1 MQDERKYLIEIP
13 GMEGSDVWDADR
25 WERNKD
31 RLLNDHKDVNVFE
44 LGAYDPEDEKEGD
57 QFLISMEGMD
67 GGDLWDA
74 ERWSRNR
81 ERFLADNPTATVNRV
96 RYVDYW
102 GGKADENRAKRS
114 ELMQPDEARNAK
126 LAELGYYDDIT
137 GGQVEL
143 DVNAPSTIGLK
154 PLSSAVKENS
164 VSGATEYLDPKV
176 QEFFA
181 NDTAYTERQA
191 EIARLD
197 AEYEQNPAVIRYR
210 EWQAQQAEEQA
221 RYAEELR
228 NTIKKDLDENV
239 DMTKAARAA
248 TVKRG
253 YDPLESGQMSL
264 LLDQI
269 AGEEA
274 GSGAEENEKYERYT
288 TALKFLEKAEFARE
302 HAGKGA
308 VSGAAIGVKGKAQ
321 QFGAGIGEFAYGKVL
336 DAATQDDIETYNEIG
351 DILSRLEDKLGNVKA
366 ENITPEIL
374 EENLTKDEQ
383 ALILAFYEY
392 NRTMAETQKDM
403 SKWYKGGKIFAE
415 SVPFMLEFLATG
427 GLYKSVAGGASNV
440 AKKGLT
446 KALAGFIYKKGAKK
460 AAAYVMKGGK
470 ALAGAAAGTLA
481 RTLVAPGTYS
491 RMAEATVEI
500 DNDGHLHRGAN
511 AARAAADMYI
521 ENLSEISG
529 GLIGKGL
536 GLLGKGVGIVG
547 KGVGKG
553 ASWAISKTPFAKV
566 GSMLADNQLM
576 QTIGAGIKTFGAGV
590 KSFMPKLEALGFHGL
605 PEEIGEEFI
614 GNAIRDV
621 SRLQPGAFKEM
632 FEDDN
637 FGSMLIGFAPM
648 TLIGAAGG
656 VANIAIVNRQ
666 AAKMG
671 EEIRNMF
678 SHGYDQDHV
687 NHMMSSLDTAETPEQ
702 MQQAVKPIV
711 SAVIAAME
719 SGMITKEQGEFEIES
734 LYQYAGLMAQNRAL
748 LFGKKQQDRQL
759 ADAKKAELEQEYG
772 TFWQENEGKQDVQV
786 AKLNNGST
794 VFVVSTP
801 EADGK
806 IMTVDT
812 QTGQKG
818 FANTADIVTE
828 EVEGEQVQSSTTMS
842 LDQFLNTRIALERQT
857 SEQNRMLRERQ
868 EQIDALRSQIKMG
881 TKINLGTEGSPIML
895 YATGTNNA
903 GVVVMDQNGAQMTLP
918 WEQAAD
924 ALGKPIIVKTDAQ
937 ISDALVAAKAAEFA
951 ERRQARANSSLT
963 TAAAQQ
969 TAAETAEVA
978 AEENRHI
985 PMKED
990 GTVNEAAFWEQDPE
1004 GYVKWN
1010 DEQNKDGGQDSL
1022 QQIAIAKIELTRLLD
1037 EQTAAQNT
1045 SNPEIRKAAKA
1056 EAARLAERIAQLDAI
1071 EQSYMQDLA
1080 IEQEAVQQTNARP
1093 TAEMSE
1099 QDLEQMDTQYQNIL
1113 GKTRVK
1119 SERVRVM
1126 QEYLNKLAE
1135 GSVPVVLLTKENF
1148 KEVMT
1153 AAGCSEKVIKR
1164 VEKAMKRGRGS
1175 MLAGFASNGTAFVV
1189 ADTIKDIEAARITY
1203 VHERQHLLNKANRK
1217 NISDMRVALGS
1228 RENAIK
1234 ILNNLATEKGAEIY
1248 QNDSFDQLADEIICR
1263 AMEIVYTTENY
1274 SVALQNAGASQ
1285 EVIDVI
1291 NNIDNGQN
1299 TTQSNLAAR
1308 RRRGSDS
1315 YADGSGRANHI
1326 ENGGNSQQVSGGLL
1340 GQQEAGSVGS
1350 RGRGDGSR
1358 GSGEPG
1364 AEVDSEENVPMRVV
1378 ADEDLPEAN
1387 LSEET
1392 KAELAEKDLV
1402 MEGGAIMST
1411 EYADLKHET
1420 GYQTP
1425 IERNTDADDV
1435 RFSMVTI
1442 PAWKEHYMSQAEA
1455 ERRVVQYLEA
1465 FAARVAAN
1473 ELVNGVVSHGK
1484 HKYGKK
1490 ESGSFA
1496 GPLRTND
1503 EYVVTFDLDTSC
1515 PRTFQYLNYVRVI
1528 ERRIG
1533 RPLTQIECIQ
1543 LTEIMRMYGQQ
1554 IPCVYCYA
1562 ENKRQALKQYYTD
1575 YMTSRHTVIS
1585 AKTDAEALAAMYG
1598 HEDGKKGESD
1608 DPKVALKPA
1617 AYKVFL
1623 KWRENPKGTYNP
1635 TLRMLWH
1642 QYSSD
1647 RNSILTMLDS
1657 RAASGIINVD
1667 QSDELIA
1674 TKISK
1679 ELGVTSSRAMKV
1691 IEEIVAEWKWNTIE
1705 SKAHD
1710 DFTPV
1715 DEDDI
1720 WVNEKALDLWRD
1732 MTSYAKSASS
1742 AKGVLRYTPYT
1753 DELKKL
1759 SQEDRDY
1766 INGMSGV
1773 RMHSSNDFRIDY
1785 VIDYFQFMADM
1796 ALYKMFGHTY
1806 TKSPEF
1812 VRIFGNSGYKI
1823 NMSIAAYQ
1831 DENGNIRPNVDEGFD
1846 WTEAQEL
1853 RRLFPNVGTMLMAT
1867 SDEQLQMALD
1877 SDWID
1882 MCIPFHRS
1890 GLPKAVWYNMRLW
1903 TDYENKQK
1911 ELFYNTTEMTEQLVA
1926 DGVEIPANAKPGDVE
1941 KLYLEHFNITVA
1953 YNKKGER
1960 IKPHFL
1966 PGPTKVD
1973 GVDIPGH
1980 FNNHQRYLDLC
1991 KEWGVKPRFQGIKVK
2006 DNTPEG
2012 NGRIVDI
2019 TEHPRY
2025 MIFVKETARTDT
2037 PQTPVQF
2044 NFDEPS
2050 EALDGRTPLDYAFEE
2065 LEARAMAEAELAGGK
2080 VSDIY
2085 NSLNKDQFGI
2095 IDQFINTV
2103 IKHKEETG
2111 EDYPLD
2117 YITPEA
2123 RDWFLVQRKA
2133 LEEAFQGVESIPYH
2147 RNEYDELGNLTEG
2160 VGLENARRE
2169 EEERI
2174 AAEEKAAKEAAKA
2187 AKAAARKAAREAAK
2201 KAKAQG
2207 PINLI
2212 EEAKKSLEDEVMMRF
2227 IGEEGAA
2234 RLDAVVEAG
2243 NLMSNLTVARAME
2256 TAGKDARAI
2265 KAATGWERG
2274 ADNKW
2279 RYEQEDFEFKAKP
2292 GKKMSFKLSDLINDI
2307 MLFTAYPQ
2315 LKDVKVQYTKLSKG
2329 SAGDVKTDKDGNRV
2343 IRISNEFYRAQ
2354 NPVVEKAI
2362 KDFAERHPDVVTR
2375 MNAGKGTAHDGWL
2388 LMNEIGTILAT
2399 NEHYVDEM
2407 GGKDTLV
2414 HEIQHLIQEYEGFAL
2429 GGNESLINTT
2439 DPETR
2444 KAVKELKR
2452 VIGVERK
2459 LIEEYR
2465 AEMHDIFTRGRAAE
2479 QAGRMQEALRLRAE
2493 LDNLIRQ
2500 TQFHINSL
2508 AARERQLSNYAK
2520 IGIEGYARLAGE
2532 VEARNVEERMDM
2544 TFEQRRQSLIED
2556 TQDVATKDQIFIL
2569 NNLMMNYDEMAD
2581 VSFRIT
2587 PEEDAEYMNAVETGD
2602 ERKALQMVEEAARK
2616 AGYTQKV
2623 YRVDAYEGDRDRY
2636 KGVPGGVYYAES
2648 LDYFDHSDTGHHRED
2663 AEVFYINTDGF
2674 FDPMN
2679 EMRNL
2684 IVNAWAD
2691 ILGRESDFEKYGI
2704 EDESDT
2710 DRGQY
2715 NDGEEILTTSTE
2727 GLAYAA
2733 QENGYK
2739 GVILRDIPQRGF
2751 AGSFTEYAI
2760 FDSDKV
2766 KSAEAVTYDNEGN
2779 VIPLSERFQEDN
2791 EDIRFSMIGEV
2802 GALRDKTSEG
2812 AERLHNL
2819 ETARQMEQDLNPDWT
2834 AKENEAALKIKMATG
2849 WERGADGLWRY
2860 ETEDIKMKPIMDWLF
2875 SKKKLKLRD
2884 IVEDGELLRLYP
2896 DLADISIVKMK
2907 SKYDLGAVYYHKR
2920 NEIALPFGALKDDV
2934 NEEWYWGK
2942 ERFEKDAAQMYEDI
2956 IHEVQHAIQRREGFA
2971 RGGNES
2977 MVHPQFKERYNELT
2991 QQMMTVAD
2999 EYNAMSG
3006 WERSGY
3012 DGVRLRNYFNY
3023 LNRERKQYIL
3033 GEKGYRRLAGE
3044 VEARNVELRRE
3055 YTPEQRRQSLLASTE
3070 DVAREDM
3077 IFILD
3082 SIDQEEDSIR
3092 FRMVN
3097 ENQAIFVSNAA
3108 KAVEA
3113 IKQEKATP
3121 EQWLKMI
3128 EKNGGLKAGEDK
3140 WMGLSD
3146 WLKASDKKT
3155 LTKQEV
3161 LDFVNENM
3169 IIIEEQHYG
3178 EIDEAQAVRDDATNR
3193 IANGASLDELQS
3205 MIDENAESASRYDAE
3220 NENEFFDLDQWLMDI
3235 MVDEYGDDFP
3245 TAYTIEDG
3253 IIEYADIDWWDINNE
3268 GIEDSNGV
3276 RPIDETRLGYTTPG
3290 LENLHEIALTVPFI
3304 QPWETEDT
3312 THFGDAGE
3320 GRAIAW
3326 IRFGDKTLVEPF
3338 TNEYQPKNEIEKEIK
3353 DYIEYG
3359 LQHGEDLETC
3369 IGYAYNQITAAPDES
3384 VGWTEEAVDRVAEG
3398 MRGSKK
3404 TKVLVIDEIQS
3415 NRHQEGRE
3423 KGYAT
3428 MTQEEYTALMNEKYG
3443 TQYFGWQDKATPEE
3457 WETYRS
3463 LAKAIPAAPFEKNW
3477 HELAMKRM
3485 LRYAAENGYDVVAWT
3500 KGDQQVERYD
3510 IGGVVSEITVKH
3522 VGDKGYE
3529 VESLNASGYSVLYDV
3544 YPDASAIADVYGK
3557 ELAAKIVESVSSF
3570 GDKATIEGNNLRLG
3584 GEGMRGFYDHILPK
3598 FMDKYGKKWGVK
3610 TTDIELDL
3618 EDSLTMHSVPVT
3630 EEMKESVMEGQVMFR
3645 SVAINEDVQA
3655 EMAEIKERTKAD
3667 GTFMKAPNGKN
3678 TYLTEEQWLMVR
3690 TKNFRRWFGDWM
3702 LPYVSVKKVQVKKEH
3717 PFDLTKK
3724 AQVTKKEVAS
3734 YAEQEGIIRTLSDE
3748 ETNGKGDI
3756 IISKSAIEKIVD
3768 DAYNAKD
3775 RADLMLG
3782 AITSL
3787 PELIRESK
3795 LGEEHFS
3802 YAKGADDV
3810 RRPENGINEKE
3821 SIFRYFGAIESDGE
3835 TYRVKITVKRDNGNR
3850 SQRAYT
3856 YEVMKIEL
3864 TSGKTDAN
3872 NEALPTL
3879 ANSMTFA
3886 KLLDG
3891 VENDKKNGEKLLDF
3905 SKVVDA
3911 NGEPMVVYH
3920 GSSRPERFNIFR
3932 RNGFIWFT
3940 EVEDYA
3946 KVYANLWSFDAAEP
3960 IPEGETY
3967 GQMYGAFVNAR
3978 NPYDLG
3984 DISIEL
3990 TDMYGALTEEG
4001 EAFVERVE
4009 QETGVD
4015 LKGLIEGRDG
4025 VNEVSNTID
4034 QDGTI
4039 LAWQMTKTEEFADLL
4054 ASRGYDA
4061 VLAKESESRTVGVLN
4076 PNQIKSATENTGA
4089 FSEENDDIRF
4099 RTSMDLDQ
4107 EFGDAWRDQQNED
4120 GRHSTQVANTKSTYE
4135 KIGNWMKEAGLEGA
4149 SILDASSG
4157 LGLGTQALREMG
4169 FQVDDVEPFPSENR
4183 EAPTFGSYDDID
4195 GKYDVV
4201 ISNAVLNV
4209 IPDDWRA
4216 DVLHKMAAVVKD
4228 GGKIIIN
4235 TRPASNISKQGVEGK
4250 TRITLDSP
4258 SEILVKRGDR
4268 IAAYQKGFTSEEL
4281 ADWVK
4286 SELGEGWRV
4295 EKATKKNSG
4304 ISGEG
4309 TAVVIKEGDVSF
4321 RTVGTPTE
4329 QIVAEGVNFSK
4340 KDLASLAGDI
4350 FAALPEESRRKITDR
4365 LNGNLL
4371 GLQDA
4376 IMQIPTDLAVKDEW
4390 SDEDKAVAGTIAAV
4404 MTDAVGKPMSRP
4416 FTAREA
4422 LWTLY
4427 DATNK
4432 ATDLVSE
4439 ASRALV
4445 KRNLGFDSA
4454 SLELQEIVD
4463 EYVNFRTVANDK
4475 IDAATD
4481 MYNYETS
4488 LWTERL
4494 KESWLDMNQSV
4505 ESLQRAMAKG
4515 SGMEIEPW
4523 ENVVLALNRLSSKSY
4538 ADKKKYLRDFLI
4550 PMWDAVLQIAGNR
4563 KDGVEYVERYL
4574 MLKHGLERNKIFAK
4588 RDAKEYYRAMY
4599 DLVAERMANQTP
4611 AQQQAA
4617 LAAAQQDLADI
4628 DAQIAAA
4635 TPNQL
4640 GRLNAARKKILHDLQ
4655 IATLVVRGDEKE
4667 NERELKMYYDA
4678 IDNEYD
4684 VKYQEFREQ
4693 DYGGLTSMFMDVTP
4707 VSRSKYKSEEA
4718 YHKAVLAN
4726 QKPKYTKVA
4735 DMEAAATTEIDSFE
4749 SSHNVSDLWAKIN
4762 AATKE
4767 VLRHQHEAGMI
4778 TDEQYDA
4785 VRNMFEY
4792 YVPLRG
4798 FEENTA
4804 EDMYSYYMDNSAGGF
4819 AKPII
4824 AAKGRKT
4831 KAESPLGWIGSMAES
4846 GIQADNKNEAKMAL
4860 YYAAL
4865 RRPDLGILSLTETW
4879 FEYTG
4884 QKDAQGRKIFAPA
4897 YPPATTGALSAAD
4910 LRNHMDTWE
4919 NSMRQKQSR
4928 GEAYHG
4934 SQRVNLKGSVVF
4946 QEPAQEQ
4953 EHVVRVKVA
4962 GKDYSILINGNPR
4975 AAQAINGIL
4984 NPEANK
4990 SVVEEWIGVAR
5001 RAMSSL
5007 LTSFSPLFWVAN
5019 YQRDLLASVM
5029 RTSEADGAKAAWQ
5042 YLNNR
5047 RKAWRVASYV
5057 YKYDAGTMGNSYY
5070 EQMYKEFAENGGIT
5084 GYTVLTTNKEYE
5096 KLLEDY
5102 AKQMG
5107 KPVAQFVKNVWEK
5120 FMGFGEAVEQ
5130 VSRFAAYLTAREAG
5144 KSIEEA
5150 VNAAKEVSVNFN
5162 RKGSVNPISISELD
5176 KLRTKDGKPLGKG
5189 KRIAAIVLS
5198 AMPKWMKELYFFF
5211 NASVQAIS
5219 STVKLAK
5226 KSPGKAAAWA
5236 GMYFGMSVAMA
5247 VINNLLSGD
5256 DDEEEYMDLPDYLRH
5271 STILIKVG
5279 DGYYL
5284 KWSLPQ
5290 EMRPFYAWAD
5300 IMVSKS
5306 MGKMPHKNAGLEMAL
5321 AAAQWLPVNPF
5332 DSEDPLL
5339 SLVPDVAAPLAEI
5352 KFNKTSFGSKVY
5364 NDMPFMSEG
5373 VAEEI
5378 PGFRKATSKT
5388 GKVYVDLA
5396 EFLNDVTGG
5405 DEVTKGW
5412 ADFNPAKLEHL
5423 VEGYGGGIYDFA
5435 KMMVSLP
5442 GLITSDEPVKV
5453 KDIPFVNKVLLSVD
5467 ETNMNSHTNEA
5478 FMYYKDIADNAKR
5491 VESEYRASEKP
5502 ERADAYRNE
5511 EDWRIFLLYNQ
5522 YEGDFKAIKEKLDEA
5537 ADQAEIDIL
5546 REQQNDLREMFLND
5560 IANNVHADAEVQ
5572 MKYDVKRYESELR
5585 EFLEPVTEANKE
5597 RLEMKKQRN
5606 WKAMNKARR
5615 QRDSLRRLPEYK
5627 LAESVKKDLKE
5638 FKEQLATLDTMSTPA
5653 HRDSFLSKL
5662 QIDYDEIVR
5671 KLGEL
5676 DIE

>member
-31 RLLNDHKDVNVFE
+31 KLLNDHSDVNVFE
-44 LGAYDPEDEKEGD
+44 LGAYDPEDEQEGD

-74 ERWSRNR
+74 DRWNRNK
-81 ERFLADNPTATVNRV
+81 ERFLAENPTATVNRV

-102 GGKADENRAKRS
+102 GDKADENRAKRS

-137 GGQVEL
+137 GGQV
-143 DVNAPSTIGLK
+143 DFDINAPSSIGLK

-164 VSGATEYLDPKV
+164 VSGATEYLDPRV

-181 NDTAYTERQA
+181 NDSAYTERQA

-221 RYAEELR
+221 RYAEDLKQR
-228 NTIKKDLDENV
+228 IKADLEENV
-239 DMTKAARAA
+239 DPAKAAEGERAKYA
-248 TVKRG
+248 HYGMQGR
-253 YDPLESGQMSL
+253 YLADIE
-264 LLDQI
+264 DI
-269 AGEEA
+269 
-274 GSGAEENEKYERYT
+274 EENAKKERYA

-302 HAGKGA
+302 HAGKGT
-308 VSGAAIGVKGKAQ
+308 VSGVAIGAKGAAQ
-321 QFGAGIGEFAYGKVL
+321 QFGAGIGEFAHGKAL
-336 DAATQDDIETYNEIG
+336 DAVTQGDIEAYNEIG
-351 DILSRLEDKLGNVKA
+351 DILTGLEERLGSVKA

-374 EENLTKDEQ
+374 EEYLTKDEQ

-392 NRTMAETQKDM
+392 NRAMAEAQQDM

-427 GLYKSVAGGASNV
+427 GIFEAASGGASKLA
-440 AKKGLT
+440 AKGMT
-446 KALAGFIYKKGAKK
+446 GALAKWLAKSGAKTAGK
-460 AAAYVMKGGK
+460 AVLKTGK

-481 RTLVAPGTYS
+481 RTIASPGTYK
-491 RMAEATVEI
+491 RMAEASVEV
-500 DNDGHLHRGAN
+500 DDQGHLHRGAN

-529 GLIGKGL
+529 GLIGKTL
-536 GLLGKGVGIVG
+536 GYVGS
-547 KGVGKG
+547 GVGKA
-553 ASWAISKTPFAKV
+553 ASWAFSKTPFAKY
-566 GSMLADNQLM
+566 GTMLANNQLM
-576 QTIGAGIKTFGAGV
+576 QTIGAGI

-614 GNAIRDV
+614 GNAIRDL
-621 SRLQPGAFKEM
+621 SGLQPGAFREM

-656 VANIAIVNRQ
+656 VANVAIVNAQ
-666 AAKMG
+666 AASLGKDL
-671 EEIRNMF
+671 RDMF
-678 SHGYDQDHV
+678 SHAYDKEHV
-687 NHMMSSLDTAETPEQ
+687 DHMMSSLDTAETPEQ
-702 MQQAVKPIV
+702 MQQAVKPLV
-711 SAVIAAME
+711 SSVISAME
-719 SGMITKEQGEFEIES
+719 SGMITQEQGAFEIES
-734 LYQYAGLMAQNRAL
+734 IYQYAGLVAQNKAL
-748 LFGKKQQDRQL
+748 LFGKKDQDRQL

-772 TFWQENEGKQDVQV
+772 TFWQDREGKQDVQV
-786 AKLNNGST
+786 AKLDNGST

-818 FANTADIVTE
+818 FANTADIATE
-828 EVEGEQVQSSTTMS
+828 EVEGESVQNSRTMS

-857 SEQNRMLRERQ
+857 AEQNRMLRERQ
-868 EQIDALRSQIKMG
+868 EQIDALRSEIRPG
-881 TKINLGTEGSPIML
+881 TKINLGTEGSPVIL
-895 YATGTNNA
+895 FATGSNNA
-903 GVVVMDQNGAQMTLP
+903 GVVVMDQNGAQSTLP

-937 ISDALVAAKAAEFA
+937 ISDALVAEKAAELA
-951 ERRQARANSSLT
+951 ERRKARANASL
-963 TAAAQQ
+963 AA
-969 TAAETAEVA
+969 VA
-978 AEENRHI
+978 AEQAATEVTEAAVAENRHI

-1004 GYVKWN
+1004 GYVAWN
-1010 DEQNKDGGQDSL
+1010 DEQNQDGGQDSL
-1022 QQIAIAKIELTRLLD
+1022 QQIAIAKMELTRLLD

-1056 EAARLAERIAQLDAI
+1056 EATRLAERIAQLDAI
-1071 EQSYMQDLA
+1071 EQSYAQALEEE
-1080 IEQEAVQQTNARP
+1080 IQAVQETQATP

-1099 QDLEQMDTQYQNIL
+1099 QDLEQMDTQYQNIF
-1113 GKTRVK
+1113 GKTKVRA
-1119 SERVRVM
+1119 ERVRIM
-1126 QEYLNKLAE
+1126 QEYLDKLSE
-1135 GSVPVVLLTKENF
+1135 GSTPIRVLTKENYR
-1148 KEVMT
+1148 EVM
-1153 AAGCSEKVIKR
+1153 AEAGCTEGAIKR
-1164 VEKAMKRGRGS
+1164 VEKAIKKGRGV
-1175 MLAGFASNGTAFVV
+1175 AGFASAGTAFVM
-1189 ADTIKDIEAARITY
+1189 ADTIKSIEEARITY
-1203 VHERQHLLNKANRK
+1203 IHERQHILNSGNRQHIK
-1217 NISDMRVALGS
+1217 DMAEALGS
-1228 RENAIK
+1228 RENALV
-1234 ILNNLATEKGAEIY
+1234 ILENLVGSIAIEEY
-1248 QNDSFDQLADEIICR
+1248 ENDSLDQLADEIICR
-1263 AMEIVYTTENY
+1263 SMEIAYTAEDF
-1274 SVALQNAGASQ
+1274 SVALQEKGVSQ

-1308 RRRGSDS
+1308 RRSGRDS
-1315 YADGSGRANHI
+1315 YADGSGRENHS
-1326 ENGGNSQQVSGGLL
+1326 ENGRNSEQVSGGLL
-1340 GQQEAGSVGS
+1340 GQEETGSLGS

-1364 AEVDSEENVPMRVV
+1364 AEVSSDETPFRITAEEDAAYMEAVKAGDLATAEKMVLEAARRAMPNTKVVDENGNPKIVYHGRGSEFNVFEDQGYPYENAAGRGFYFTDDPKAAKLYTMSGFLDNTDKMQEALFGILMNEYDLESDDAWEIASEYMDRGE
-1378 ADEDLPEAN
+1378 ADFDQIEEAYNKAIKATFPNPNVLSAFINIERPLDLSAEEQERDAWQINNLITKNGYDGVIDEGFSEAYKRLFSNLAPEYQTSDKFAQYMVRTASQIKSASAVTYDDAGNVIPLSERFNMENDDLRFRTIEDLPEAN
-1387 LSEET
+1387 LTEET

-1435 RFSMVTI
+1435 RFSAVTM
-1442 PAWKEHYMSQAEA
+1442 PAWKEHYMSQEEA
-1455 ERRVVQYLEA
+1455 ERRVVQYLES
-1465 FAARVAAN
+1465 FVERVTAN

-1484 HKYGKK
+1484 HRYGKK

-1496 GPLRTND
+1496 GPLRTNV
-1503 EYVVTFDLDTSC
+1503 EYIVTFDLDTSC
-1515 PRTFQYLNYVRVI
+1515 PRTFQYLNFVKVI

-1533 RPLTQIECIQ
+1533 RPLTQIESIQ

-1554 IPCVYCYA
+1554 IPCVYCYS

-1575 YMTSRHTVIS
+1575 YMTSRHAVIS
-1585 AKTDAEALAAMYG
+1585 AKTEEAALAAMYG

-1608 DPKVALKPA
+1608 DPKVALTPA
-1617 AYKVFL
+1617 AYKVF
-1623 KWRENPKGTYNP
+1623 KNWRSNPKGTYNP
-1635 TLRMLWH
+1635 TLRMLWR

-1647 RNSILTMLDS
+1647 RNSVLTLLDS
-1657 RAASGIINVD
+1657 RAASGVINVD

-1674 TKISK
+1674 KKIGT
-1679 ELGVTSSRAMKV
+1679 ELGVSSPRALKV

-1766 INGMSGV
+1766 INGMGGV

-1846 WTEAQEL
+1846 WNEAKEL
-1853 RRLFPNVGTMLMAT
+1853 RRLFPNAGTMLMAT

-1926 DGVEIPANAKPGDVE
+1926 DGVEIPAKAKPEDIE
-1941 KLYLEHFNITVA
+1941 KLYLEHFNIEVA

-1966 PGPTKVD
+1966 RGPTKVD
-1973 GVDIPGH
+1973 DVDIPGH
-1980 FNNHQRYLDLC
+1980 NDDHQRYLDLC
-1991 KEWGVKPRFQGIKVK
+1991 KKWGVKPRFQGIKVK

-2044 NFDEPS
+2044 NFDQPS
-2050 EALDGRTPLDYAFEE
+2050 EALGGKTPMEYAFDE
-2065 LEARAMAEAELAGGK
+2065 LEVRAMAEAEIAGGK

-2085 NSLNKDQFGI
+2085 NSLNQDQFGI

-2147 RNEYDELGNLTEG
+2147 RNEYDELGNLVEG

-2187 AKAAARKAAREAAK
+2187 AKAAARKAAAEAK
-2201 KAKAQG
+2201 KAAKNTKTQG
-2207 PINLI
+2207 SIDLI
-2212 EEAKKSLEDEVMMRF
+2212 EEAKKALEDEVMMRF

-2234 RLDAVVEAG
+2234 RLDAAIEASVYMD
-2243 NLMSNLTVARAME
+2243 NLNVARSME
-2256 TAGKDARAI
+2256 ASGKDARAI

-2292 GKKMSFKLSDLINDI
+2292 GKKKTFKLSDLIHDI
-2307 MLFTAYPQ
+2307 MLFEAYPQ
-2315 LKDVKVQYTKLSKG
+2315 LRDIKVQYAKLSKG
-2329 SAGDVKTDKDGNRV
+2329 SAGEVAVDKDGNRM
-2343 IRISNEFYRAQ
+2343 IRISSELYRAQ
-2354 NPVVEKAI
+2354 NPVIVKAI
-2362 KDFAERHPDVVTR
+2362 KEFTAQYPDVVMR
-2375 MNAGKGTAHDGWL
+2375 INAGRGTEEDKKILRDNLGAVMTL
-2388 LMNEIGTILAT
+2388 NEK
-2399 NEHYVDEM
+2399 YVDEL
-2407 GGKDTLV
+2407 GGKDTLA
-2414 HEIQHLIQEYEGFAL
+2414 HEIQHLIQEYEGFAQ
-2429 GGNESLINTT
+2429 GGNASQIDTT
-2439 DPETR
+2439 DPKVRAE
-2444 KAVKELKR
+2444 VER
-2452 VIGVERK
+2452 VRRIQEAERK
-2459 LIEEYR
+2459 LIEDYIDKAKAIFGRGKLAELGGNR
-2465 AEMHDIFTRGRAAE
+2465 AEAV
-2479 QAGRMQEALRLRAE
+2479 RLRAE
-2493 LDNLIRQ
+2493 YDKLVRQIRMHERNYLALQ
-2500 TQFHINSL
+2500 KSL
-2508 AARERQLSNYAK
+2508 SDTYAK
-2520 IGIEGYARLAGE
+2520 LGDEGYARLAGE
-2532 VEARNVEERMDM
+2532 VEARNVEKRMDM
-2544 TFEQRRQSLIED
+2544 TDEQRRLSLIED
-2556 TQDVATKDQIFIL
+2556 TQDVATEDQIFIL
-2569 NNLMMNYDEMAD
+2569 DNLMMNYDEMAD

-2587 PEEDAEYMNAVETGD
+2587 PEEDAEYMKAIESGD
-2602 ERKALQMVEEAARK
+2602 MATAERLVAEAAERWGRNSK
-2616 AGYTQKV
+2616 VRGEDGKMAVQYHGSRDYGFTVFNTWTYSQNIGSHFGTAEAADFFADKDNTYKV
-2623 YRVDAYEGDRDRY
+2623 YLNITNPYSSSVEDFWTDDEQTYAFVVAELANKLASQGNKEAAEIYDEVVALYPMAKDEATWLEWFESGEGREYMYPHDLYTPLRRLLEMGGYDGWMYENY
-2636 KGVPGGVYYAES
+2636 V
-2648 LDYFDHSDTGHHRED
+2648 ED
-2663 AEVFYINTDGF
+2663 A
-2674 FDPMN
+2674 
-2679 EMRNL
+2679 
-2684 IVNAWAD
+2684 
-2691 ILGRESDFEKYGI
+2691 
-2704 EDESDT
+2704 
-2710 DRGQY
+2710 
-2715 NDGEEILTTSTE
+2715 
-2727 GLAYAA
+2727 
-2733 QENGYK
+2733 
-2739 GVILRDIPQRGF
+2739 
-2751 AGSFTEYAI
+2751 GSISWVALYPEQI
-2760 FDSDKV
+2760 
-2766 KSAEAVTYDNEGN
+2766 KSAETITYDNDGN
-2779 VIPLSERFQEDN
+2779 VIPLSERFQDDN
-2791 EDIRFSMIGEV
+2791 EDIRFSVTGEV
-2802 GALRDKTSEG
+2802 ALYHDMTPQGR
-2812 AERLHNL
+2812 
-2819 ETARQMEQDLNPDWT
+2819 ARMQDYFKAQEMNMHLRPDWN
-2834 AKENEAALKIKMATG
+2834 AEYDENARKIKMATG
-2849 WERGADGLWRY
+2849 WEKGVDGLWRY
-2860 ETEDIKMKPIMDWLF
+2860 EVEDIKMKPIMSWLF
-2875 SKKKLKLRD
+2875 SREELTLGD

-2896 DLADISIVKMK
+2896 SLADIRIVKKQTLDDMNAWYNSGTK
-2907 SKYDLGAVYYHKR
+2907 EMGLPFATVQDAYYHNGGR
-2920 NEIALPFGALKDDV
+2920 MFDMYASIMNDD
-2934 NEEWYWGK
+2934 
-2942 ERFEKDAAQMYEDI
+2942 I
-2956 IHEVQHAIQRREGFA
+2956 LHEVQHAIQFIEGFA
-2971 RGGNES
+2971 DGGSSSYYGRE
-2977 MVHPQFKERYNELT
+2977 
-2991 QQMMTVAD
+2991 A
-2999 EYNAMSG
+2999 YNA
-3006 WERSGY
+3006 
-3012 DGVRLRNYFNY
+3012 
-3023 LNRERKQYIL
+3023 
-3033 GEKGYRRLAGE
+3033 LAGE
-3044 VEARNVELRRE
+3044 VEARNVVRRSL
-3055 YTPEQRRQSLLASTE
+3055 YTPEMRRQMLLATTE
-3070 DVAREDM
+3070 DTDRV
-3077 IFILD
+3077 
-3082 SIDQEEDSIR
+3082 DQGIVKPRRWRAGEIR
-3092 FRMVN
+3092 FRMSN
-3097 ENQAIFVSNAA
+3097 DNQEIFVSNAA
-3108 KAVEA
+3108 RAVEG
-3113 IKQEKATP
+3113 IQMGKATP
-3121 EQWLKMI
+3121 EQWLKML

-3161 LDFVNENM
+3161 LDYVNEHM
-3169 IIIEEQHYG
+3169 IQIEEVYYAANAEGNAEDTYVEIQRILQNKFDNYMQEYYESHDVEDDYG
-3178 EIDEAQAVRDDATNR
+3178 DEARDYAMDRLHEEFN
-3193 IANGASLDELQS
+3193 DE
-3205 MIDENAESASRYDAE
+3205 
-3220 NENEFFDLDQWLMDI
+3220 
-3235 MVDEYGDDFP
+3235 FP
-3245 TAYTIEDG
+3245 YTIERSQSDVYLTFPYEEVEDLENWAAKVG
-3253 IIEYADIDWWDINNE
+3253 IDFKAENPIN
-3268 GIEDSNGV
+3268 D
-3276 RPIDETRLGYTTPG
+3276 TRLNYTTED
-3290 LENLHEIALTVPFI
+3290 LDNKREIALTVPTI
-3304 QPWETEDT
+3304 VSWNESDEV
-3312 THFGDAGE
+3312 HFGDAGD
-3320 GRAIAW
+3320 GRAVAW
-3326 IRFGDKTLVEPF
+3326 IRFG
-3338 TNEYQPKNEIEKEIK
+3338 
-3353 DYIEYG
+3353 
-3359 LQHGEDLETC
+3359 ET
-3369 IGYAYNQITAAPDES
+3369 TDES
-3384 VGWTEEAVDRVAEG
+3384 GNR
-3398 MRGSKK
+3398 
-3404 TKVLVIDEIQS
+3404 VLVIDEIQS
-3415 NRHQEGRE
+3415 KRHQEGRE
-3423 KGYAT
+3423 KGYRPKDFWPLRT
-3428 MTQEEYTALMNEKYG
+3428 KYLTTRTVKDSFYRDMEEKYG
-3443 TQYFGWQDKATPEE
+3443 EAFSEAYTEEDFRKVMSESDFSQMLMLMEYFERASNDYIP
-3457 WETYRS
+3457 YRNS
-3463 LAKAIPAAPFEKNW
+3463 VPDAPFDKNW

-3500 KGDQQVERYD
+3500 TGDQQAERYS
-3510 IGGVVSEITVKH
+3510 IGGIVDDIYYSGMYPKSWDSEEKVRYVDI
-3522 VGDKGYE
+3522 
-3529 VESLNASGYSVLYDV
+3529 
-3544 YPDASAIADVYGK
+3544 
-3557 ELAAKIVESVSSF
+3557 
-3570 GDKATIEGNNLRLG
+3570 NLRNGHIYHLGINENGFIEKEYNGEGAVLKDEYRSFKDKDLSDVVGKDVALQVMQMEEGTNLKAEDLKVG
-3584 GEGMRGFYDHILPK
+3584 GEGMKGFYDKMLPA

-3610 TTDIELDL
+3610 VEDIHLNLEGGLD
-3618 EDSLTMHSVPVT
+3618 MHSIPVT
-3630 EEMKESVMEGQVMFR
+3630 EEMKESVMEGQVM
-3645 SVAINEDVQA
+3645 
-3655 EMAEIKERTKAD
+3655 
-3667 GTFMKAPNGKN
+3667 
-3678 TYLTEEQWLMVR
+3678 
-3690 TKNFRRWFGDWM
+3690 
-3702 LPYVSVKKVQVKKEH
+3702 
-3717 PFDLTKK
+3717 
-3724 AQVTKKEVAS
+3724 
-3734 YAEQEGIIRTLSDE
+3734 
-3748 ETNGKGDI
+3748 
-3756 IISKSAIEKIVD
+3756 
-3768 DAYNAKD
+3768 
-3775 RADLMLG
+3775 
-3782 AITSL
+3782 
-3787 PELIRESK
+3787 
-3795 LGEEHFS
+3795 
-3802 YAKGADDV
+3802 
-3810 RRPENGINEKE
+3810 
-3821 SIFRYFGAIESDGE
+3821 
-3835 TYRVKITVKRDNGNR
+3835 
-3850 SQRAYT
+3850 
-3856 YEVMKIEL
+3856 
-3864 TSGKTDAN
+3864 
-3872 NEALPTL
+3872 
-3879 ANSMTFA
+3879 
-3886 KLLDG
+3886 
-3891 VENDKKNGEKLLDF
+3891 
-3905 SKVVDA
+3905 
-3911 NGEPMVVYH
+3911 
-3920 GSSRPERFNIFR
+3920 
-3932 RNGFIWFT
+3932 
-3940 EVEDYA
+3940 
-3946 KVYANLWSFDAAEP
+3946 
-3960 IPEGETY
+3960 
-3967 GQMYGAFVNAR
+3967 
-3978 NPYDLG
+3978 
-3984 DISIEL
+3984 
-3990 TDMYGALTEEG
+3990 
-4001 EAFVERVE
+4001 
-4009 QETGVD
+4009 
-4015 LKGLIEGRDG
+4015 
-4025 VNEVSNTID
+4025 
-4034 QDGTI
+4034 
-4039 LAWQMTKTEEFADLL
+4039 
-4054 ASRGYDA
+4054 
-4061 VLAKESESRTVGVLN
+4061 
-4076 PNQIKSATENTGA
+4076 
-4089 FSEENDDIRF
+4089 F

-4135 KIGNWMKEAGLEGA
+4135 KIGSWMKEAGLEGA

-4281 ADWVK
+4281 ADWIK

-4309 TAVVIKEGDVSF
+4309 TAVVIKEGDDVSF

-4340 KDLASLAGDI
+4340 KDLASLAGEI

-4376 IMQIPTDLAVKDEW
+4376 IMQIPTDLAVKEEW
-4390 SDEDKAVAGTIAAV
+4390 SEEDKEVATAIAAV
-4404 MTDAVGKPMSRP
+4404 MTDAAGQPMTRP

-4422 LWTLY
+4422 LWVLY

-4432 ATDLVSE
+4432 ETDLVSE

-4454 SLELQEIVD
+4454 SLELQEIID
-4463 EYVNFRTVANDK
+4463 DYVNFRTVGNDK

-4505 ESLQRAMAKG
+4505 ESLQRAMAEG

-4538 ADKKKYLRDFLI
+4538 ADKKKYLRDFLT
-4550 PMWDAVLQIAGNR
+4550 PMWDAVLAIAGNTR
-4563 KDGVEYVERYL
+4563 DGIARVERYL

-4588 RDAKEYYRAMY
+4588 RDAREYYRTMY
-4599 DLVAERMANQTP
+4599 DLVAERMQKQSQDQKN
-4611 AQQQAA
+4611 AA
-4617 LAAAQQDLADI
+4617 LADAQKALADI
-4628 DAQIAAA
+4628 DAQMAVAASS
-4635 TPNQL
+4635 QL
-4640 GRLNAARKKILHDLQ
+4640 GRLNEARKKAVHDLE
-4655 IATLVVRGDEKE
+4655 IATLVIRGDEQE
-4667 NERELKMYYDA
+4667 NEKELQMYYDA
-4678 IDNEYD
+4678 IDAEID
-4684 VKYQEFREQ
+4684 VKYHEFREK
-4693 DYGGLTSMFMDVTP
+4693 DYGGLTSMFMDVTD
-4707 VSRSKYKSEEA
+4707 VKRSDFRSEEA

-4726 QKPKYTKVA
+4726 QKPKYKTVEE
-4735 DMEAAATTEIDSFE
+4735 MEDHAKTEVFWFEKDHDTT
-4749 SSHNVSDLWAKIN
+4749 DLWAKIN

-4778 TDEQYDA
+4778 TDEQYEA
-4785 VRNMFEY
+4785 VRDMFEY

-4798 FEENTA
+4798 FAENTA
-4804 EDMYSYYMDNSAGGF
+4804 EDMYSYYMSNTGSGF

-4846 GIQADNKNEAKMAL
+4846 AIQADNKNDAKMKL

-4884 QKDAQGRKIFAPA
+4884 QKDDQGRKIFAPA
-4897 YPPATTGALSAAD
+4897 YPPATDKALSAD
-4910 LRNHMDTWE
+4910 ELRDHMNTWE
-4919 NSMRQKQSR
+4919 EDMRQKQSR
-4928 GEAYHG
+4928 GEAYKG
-4934 SQRVNLKGSVVF
+4934 SQRVNLKGSVIF
-4946 QEPAQEQ
+4946 QDTTEEQ
-4953 EHVVRVKVA
+4953 EHVIRVKVA

-4975 AAQAINGIL
+4975 AAQAINGLL

-5001 RAMSSL
+5001 RALSSM

-5019 YQRDLLASVM
+5019 YQRDLLSSVM
-5029 RTSEADGAKAAWQ
+5029 RVSESDGVKAAWQ
-5042 YLNNR
+5042 YFNNR

-5057 YKYDAGTMGNSYY
+5057 YKYDEGTMGDSYY

-5102 AKQMG
+5102 AKSMG
-5107 KPVAQFVKNVWEK
+5107 RPVAKAIKNVWEK
-5120 FMGFGEAVEQ
+5120 FMGFGEAIEQ

-5162 RKGSVNPISISELD
+5162 RKGSANPISIKELE
-5176 KLRTKDGKPLGKG
+5176 KLRTKSGKPLNMIQK
-5189 KRIAAIVLS
+5189 IAAIVLS

-5211 NASVQAIS
+5211 NASVQAITS
-5219 STVKLAK
+5219 SIKLAK

-5236 GMYFGMSVAMA
+5236 GMYFGMSIAMA

-5256 DDEEEYMDLPDYLRH
+5256 DDDEEYLDLPDYLRH
-5271 STILIKVG
+5271 STILIKVS
-5279 DGYYL
+5279 DKYYL

-5300 IMVSKS
+5300 IIVNKA
-5306 MGKMPHKNAGLEMAL
+5306 MGKIPHKNAGVEMAL
-5321 AAAQWLPVNPF
+5321 AAMQWLPVNPF

-5339 SLVPDVAAPLAEI
+5339 SLTPDVAAPFAEI
-5352 KFNKTSFGSKVY
+5352 KLNQTSFGSKVY
-5364 NDMPFMSEG
+5364 NDMPFISEE
-5373 VAEEI
+5373 VANEI
-5378 PGFRKATSKT
+5378 PDFRKATSKT

-5405 DEVTKGW
+5405 DEVTSGW
-5412 ADFNPAKLEHL
+5412 IDFNPAKLEHI

-5442 GLITSDEPVKV
+5442 GLLLGDEPVKV
-5453 KDIPFVNKVLLSVD
+5453 KDIPFVNKVILSVD

-5478 FMYYKDIADNAKR
+5478 FMHYKNVADNAKR
-5491 VESEYRASEKP
+5491 VEGEYRASDKP
-5502 ERADAYRNE
+5502 ERADAYRQE
-5511 EDWRIFLLYNQ
+5511 DDWRIYLLYKQ
-5522 YEGDFKAIKEKLDEA
+5522 YEDDFKEIKEKLDAA
-5537 ADQAEIDIL
+5537 ADQTEIDLL

-5572 MKYDVKRYESELR
+5572 MRYDMKRYESELR
-5585 EFLEPVTEANKE
+5585 EFLEPVTDANKE

-5627 LAESVKKDLKE
+5627 LAESAKKDIRELKE
-5638 FKEQLATLDTMSTPA
+5638 KLSVLDTMTIPEQ
-5653 HRDSFLSKL
+5653 RDSFLSKL
-5662 QIDYDEIVR
+5662 QIDYDEIVK

-5676 DIE
+5676 NIE